1 MENLPPEIFWH
12 IQKFLR
18 HPVAEIFMMQK
29 AYNHYLSSKD
39 DLYINIGGEEFQIND
54 MIPFYDVWRVYKR
67 RPNRVRIVDTKFVGH
82 KVISRIVKIEL
93 E

>member
-1 MENLPPEIFWH
+1 MENLPLELQRH
-12 IQKFLR
+12 IQKYLR

-39 DLYINIGGEEFQIND
+39 DIYINIGGEEFQIND
-54 MIPFYDVWRVYKR
+54 MIPFYDVWRVYKFDNKKYR
-67 RPNRVRIVDTKFVGH
+67 CVY
-82 KVISRIVKIEL
+82 RIVKVKL

>member
-1 MENLPPEIFWH
+1 MLEKLPIDLYWNVL
-12 IQKFLR
+12 KFLR
-18 HPVAEIFMMQK
+18 HPIAEIFMEQK

-39 DLYINIGGEEFQIND
+39 DIYINIGGEEFQIND

-67 RPNRVRIVDTKFVGH
+67 LHTRI
-82 KVISRIVKIEL
+82 IYRIVKVKL